1 MSSDERP
8 FFDCGKVEAVI
19 GGMFDAISEHDA
31 NLLEAYQAAK
41 AVKAS
46 LGDHLRRAIG
56 DDTFSSVDQ

>member
-1 MSSDERP
+1 MNNEEGSL
-8 FFDCGKVEAVI
+8 FDRGKVESVI

-31 NLLEAYQAAK
+31 NMLEAYQAAK

-56 DDTFSSVDQ
+56 DDKFSSVDQ